1 MAFPTKV
8 DGDTIDADD
17 WNSIAPG
24 FVQRA
29 TLTDPTEYSNNTSS
43 YTLVKTWSIPINTPS
58 MLLALTHSLAAQ
70 KPSGGSSNVRIRI
83 NGITIKTHANPG
95 TTWSTKTDKSYLIPI
110 SNTFINIGDTVNVE
124 LLIARGT
131 GSVEDYVYV
140 KDVEFSL
147 YYLDYFTTTDHS
159 D

>member
-8 DGDTIDADD
+8 NGDTIDADD
-17 WNSIAPG
+17 WNSIALG

-29 TLTDPTEYSNNTSS
+29 TLTDPTEYSNNTSG

-58 MLLALTHSLAAQ
+58 MLLALTHSLAAK
-70 KPSGGSSNVRIRI
+70 KPSGGTSNVRISI
-83 NGITIKTHANPG
+83 NGITVKTHADPG
-95 TTWSTKTDKSYLIPI
+95 TNWSTRTDKSYLIPL
-110 SNTFINIGDTVNVE
+110 SNNFINIRDTVDVE
-124 LLIARGT
+124 LLIDRET
-131 GSVEDYVYV
+131 GNVEDYVYV

-147 YYLDYFTTTDHS
+147 YYLDYFITTDHS